1 MPTISGRA
9 QRVLSLAAVVIATAV
24 LPLKAVQ
31 TKFWQQN
38 DISEFES
45 GNLSKLSL
53 RSDGRLSLAPVVKE
67 LLDSSTP
74 YLWTVARD
82 SKGNLYAGGGGPTG
96 STAKLFEVDGNGKS
110 KVLAELDGLEIHAI
124 AIDSKDRVYA
134 ATAPDGKVYRIHQG
148 KPEVFYDPHAKYIW
162 AMAFSK
168 SDDLYIATG
177 DHGDIHKVTPDGK
190 GVIFFQTEETHAR
203 SLAMDKAGN
212 LIVGTEPG
220 GLIMRI
226 TPAGEGFVLY
236 QSPKREITAVAVAP
250 DGTIYATA
258 VGNKPTGLP
267 VFPPPAPG
275 PQPVPSPTP
284 TSSGTPTAVAVQVR
298 TISAP
303 PPSVVA
309 NATSVAGGSDLYRIG
324 PDGSPRKIWT
334 NAHDI
339 AYTIALDAQGRPL
352 VGTGNKGN
360 VYRIESD
367 IQYTMLVNLAPT
379 QVTGFV
385 TGPNGEVDAVTGNIG
400 KLYRIGPQL
409 ENSGTYDSEPLDA
422 EAFSYWG
429 RLSYSGSVNSGS
441 VSFAA
446 RSGNLNHP
454 QKNWSPWSQVPLTGD
469 GGRIAAPPARFLQYR
484 ATLTASSSGKSPDL
498 REVDIAY
505 MAKNLA
511 PELND
516 IEVTPANYKFSTAT
530 APSTPVTN
538 SPQTITLPP
547 LTGKK
552 KTSTPSLQIS
562 SSQTMQYSK
571 GSVGVRWGAQDENDD
586 TMEYRVEIRGMGE
599 TAWKL
604 LKEHLRDKQ
613 YSWDSSTFPD
623 GEYQV
628 RVTAT
633 DEPSNPPAE
642 ALTSEIVSDPFTI
655 DNTPPQI
662 TGLTAA
668 VNGSSIDVTWRA
680 TDALSVIDHAEYSV
694 NGNEWTVVQP
704 VTRLSDAPELAYR
717 LNILRPASGEYTIA
731 VRVADEY
738 DNISV
743 GKTVVK

>member
-24 LPLKAVQ
+24 LPLKAVE

-53 RSDGRLSLAPVVKE
+53 RSDGRLFLAPVVKE

-74 YLWTVARD
+74 YLWAVARD

-124 AIDSKDRVYA
+124 AVDSKDRVYA
-134 ATAPDGKVYRIHQG
+134 ATDPDGKVYRINQG

-168 SDDLYIATG
+168 SGDLYLATG
-177 DHGDIHKVTPDGK
+177 DHGDIHKVSPDGK

-267 VFPPPAPG
+267 VFQPPAPG
-275 PQPVPSPTP
+275 PQPVPSPVP

-298 TISAP
+298 TISTP
-303 PPSVVA
+303 PPSVAA

-334 NAHDI
+334 NARDI
-339 AYTIALDAQGRPL
+339 AYTIAIDAQGRPL

-367 IQYTMLVNLAPT
+367 IEYTMLVNLAPT

-429 RLSYSGSVNSGS
+429 RLSY
-441 VSFAA
+441 
-446 RSGNLNHP
+446 
-454 QKNWSPWSQVPLTGD
+454 TG
-469 GGRIAAPPARFLQYR
+469 IC
-484 ATLTASSSGKSPDL
+484 
-498 REVDIAY
+498 
-505 MAKNLA
+505 
-511 PELND
+511 
-516 IEVTPANYKFSTAT
+516 
-530 APSTPVTN
+530 
-538 SPQTITLPP
+538 
-547 LTGKK
+547 
-552 KTSTPSLQIS
+552 
-562 SSQTMQYSK
+562 
-571 GSVGVRWGAQDENDD
+571 
-586 TMEYRVEIRGMGE
+586 
-599 TAWKL
+599 
-604 LKEHLRDKQ
+604 
-613 YSWDSSTFPD
+613 
-623 GEYQV
+623 
-628 RVTAT
+628 
-633 DEPSNPPAE
+633 
-642 ALTSEIVSDPFTI
+642 
-655 DNTPPQI
+655 
-662 TGLTAA
+662 
-668 VNGSSIDVTWRA
+668 
-680 TDALSVIDHAEYSV
+680 
-694 NGNEWTVVQP
+694 
-704 VTRLSDAPELAYR
+704 
-717 LNILRPASGEYTIA
+717 
-731 VRVADEY
+731 
-738 DNISV
+738 
-743 GKTVVK
+743 